1 MLGMIEGI
9 ASTIYSLA
17 LVTSILK
24 EIIANWIVKILLQF
38 NEPFLSY

>member
-1 MLGMIEGI
+1 MLGVIEGI

-17 LVTSILK
+17 SVTSILK

-38 NEPFLSY
+38 NEPLSY